1 MNTET
6 KTSITKAHPISR
18 GRKAGKILLEGKNQ
32 KGKEKKENKTSI
44 TKPHPISKIIYLKLR
59 DFTNKL
65 TICNYNYSFK
75 EQKILDYYKIWL
87 KKTNHINNKSI
98 TRRIFKISNY

>member
-44 TKPHPISKIIYLKLR
+44 TKAHPISRGRKAG
-59 DFTNKL
+59 
-65 TICNYNYSFK
+65 
-75 EQKILDYYKIWL
+75 KILISL
-87 KKTNHINNKSI
+87 KRNSKRQRS
-98 TRRIFKISNY
+98 RQGM